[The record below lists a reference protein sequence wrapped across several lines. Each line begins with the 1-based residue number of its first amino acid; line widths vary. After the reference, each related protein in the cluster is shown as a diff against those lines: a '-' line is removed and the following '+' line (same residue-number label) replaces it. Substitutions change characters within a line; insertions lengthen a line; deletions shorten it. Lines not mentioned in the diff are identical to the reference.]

1 MTPATRFTDPAAVEA
16 WDTWVRWR
24 DDQGLRD
31 RTIDSTWARVAEAIA
46 SVEGPQARQWA
57 QRWMDA
63 FGRWQLLVDER
74 LLREAG
80 TGPAA
85 CNGEPLHAQ
94 LNLAAF
100 ATAGTLSARPL
111 LKLDQLADTA
121 ALAMRLLDDAWL
133 AMPPCPPLQPRVSI
147 GVIGMADALGCL
159 DIPYDSMHACQLAR
173 DVAAALAN
181 GALRGAVELA
191 CERGTTQVDPIDRT
205 ALWHDRH
212 TPPELVDDA
221 RRWGV
226 RYALLTAIEPHPRLA
241 VLANNASDALD
252 PMPEAGGSSPG
263 RPLPRDGAAP
273 APHALAA
280 QVRLRGA
287 MQPWI
292 DAPIDYP
299 MLAIAEPAPGEMAT
313 LGVLAGCYG
322 LPPPR
327 FRRAAFAAPGH
338 R

>member
-1 MTPATRFTDPAAVEA
+1 M
-16 WDTWVRWR
+16 
-24 DDQGLRD
+24 RD

-46 SVEGPQARQWA
+46 SVEGPQARPWA

-63 FGRWQLLVDER
+63 FSRWQLLVDER

-80 TGPAA
+80 TGTAA

-100 ATAGTLSARPL
+100 ATAGTLSAPPL

-133 AMPPCPPLQPRVSI
+133 AMPPCPPQQARVSI

-159 DIPYDSMHACQLAR
+159 DIPYDSMHACQVAR

-191 CERGTTQVDPIDRT
+191 CERGTAPCDPIDHMEPIDRT
-205 ALWHDRH
+205 TLWRDRH
-212 TPPELVDDA
+212 TPPELIDDA

-226 RYALLTAIEPHPRLA
+226 RYARLTAIEPHPRLA

-252 PMPEAGGSSPG
+252 PMPEAGGWSPG
-263 RPLPRDGAAP
+263 RPLPRDGVAIP
-273 APHALAA
+273 PHTLAA

-287 MQPWI
+287 MQAWI
-292 DAPIDYP
+292 DTPIDYP
-299 MLAIAEPAPGEMAT
+299 MLAMAEPAPDEVAA

-327 FRRAAFAAPGH
+327 FRRPAFAATKLRDPGTA
-338 R
+338 RR